1 MASRTASK
9 DIIALRGSAAIVSE
23 FFGYAANSIL
33 YNRAVYPGE
42 SFAKVK
48 KYGLTMPLTQDE
60 WVNFIT
66 SATSKNS
73 GKLQGIV
80 MVIMSKATSEVIE
93 RWNFNIDTY
102 PEVVEKGSIKEKSD
116 KKIMREIR
124 AIKRQIDSC
133 ITDLPCLDEPCVFD
147 MLAYTDT
154 DVDAPDTWIESDT
167 KLIHNT
173 QMVKL
178 HSFDTKV
185 HKVDTVVSYKKN
197 EDDTSSSSSSVIR
210 EARIELLEAEL
221 GRFVMLANESAEE
234 MYTRLKKIIKKIR
247 SYGSKKWT
255 DHEVVKIMLRAYFL
269 RNSVLC
275 FMIRDSPN
283 YEKMTPEV
291 VLGRFIRHEMME
303 NEGLLEA
310 ELGRFVMLA
319 DESAEEMY
327 TRLKK
332 IINKLRSYGSKRW
345 TDHEVVKI
353 MLRAYFLR
361 NSVLCFLIRQS
372 PNYEKMTPEVV
383 LSKFIDHETLL
394 EEAKYVDIMSKSVTA
409 SKNQDIALKANKKQ
423 KGKCVF
429 EESTSEDNE
438 DSSSLDEE
446 KIALIKSFKK
456 IMKSRNY
463 KSNKKNDKE

>member
-1 MASRTASK
+1 MASRTAFK

-23 FFGYAANSIL
+23 FFGTHAPSSTDYIL

-42 SFAKVK
+42 SFTKVK

-66 SATSKNS
+66 RATSKLS
-73 GKLQGIV
+73 EWLGAGKLQGIV
-80 MVIMSKATSEVIE
+80 MVIMSKATSEVLE

-197 EDDTSSSSSSVIR
+197 EDDTSSSSSS
-210 EARIELLEAEL
+210 
-221 GRFVMLANESAEE
+221 G
-234 MYTRLKKIIKKIR
+234 
-247 SYGSKKWT
+247 T
-255 DHEVVKIMLRAYFL
+255 D
-269 RNSVLC
+269 
-275 FMIRDSPN
+275 
-283 YEKMTPEV
+283 
-291 VLGRFIRHEMME
+291 
-303 NEGLLEA
+303 
-310 ELGRFVMLA
+310 
-319 DESAEEMY
+319 DESIY
-327 TRLKK
+327 VKK
-332 IINKLRSYGSKRW
+332 KATTSNYSHMLFNCHCSNKR
-345 TDHEVVKI
+345 
-353 MLRAYFLR
+353 
-361 NSVLCFLIRQS
+361 
-372 PNYEKMTPEVV
+372 
-383 LSKFIDHETLL
+383 
-394 EEAKYVDIMSKSVTA
+394 
-409 SKNQDIALKANKKQ
+409 SKNRA
-423 KGKCVF
+423 
-429 EESTSEDNE
+429 S
-438 DSSSLDEE
+438 
-446 KIALIKSFKK
+446 
-456 IMKSRNY
+456 
-463 KSNKKNDKE
+463 